1 MRIVPSIL
9 SSWGWMA
16 DNPLKTS
23 KTVQVAPSSP
33 PRVVPP
39 GDHPGS
45 LSKTGMIGWN
55 FWGKQIADAIWV
67 QWLKQN
73 AAAPPTDREM
83 PNGNDLLDRLAG
95 GAGEP
100 KQF

>member
-1 MRIVPSIL
+1 
-9 SSWGWMA
+9 
-16 DNPLKTS
+16 
-23 KTVQVAPSSP
+23 
-33 PRVVPP
+33 
-39 GDHPGS
+39 
-45 LSKTGMIGWN
+45 MIGWN